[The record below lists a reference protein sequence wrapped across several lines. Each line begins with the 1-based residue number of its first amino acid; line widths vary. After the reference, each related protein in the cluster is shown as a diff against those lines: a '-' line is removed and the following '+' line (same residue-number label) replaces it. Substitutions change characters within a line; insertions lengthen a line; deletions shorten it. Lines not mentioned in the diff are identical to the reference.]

1 MFSIFLLLLSSLGA
15 ILAFLGYASQVAI
28 ISAFASGITA
38 WQEFSSIARKIYR
51 YNACTVAIEDLVLWW
66 DALSLAQKSSFA
78 NINSLVQNGE
88 LIINSERSAWMS
100 SPGSGD
106 SKKSDPKNDGE
117 SGGDIEET
125 PIQIGSEEKK
135 EA

>member
-1 MFSIFLLLLSSLGA
+1 M
-15 ILAFLGYASQVAI
+15 
-28 ISAFASGITA
+28 
-38 WQEFSSIARKIYR
+38 RKIRFSVWHWFKPCQIFYK
-51 YNACTVAIEDLVLWW
+51 NFLVLVI
-66 DALSLAQKSSFA
+66 ALIVSYIAQMASYIAQKSSSA

-106 SKKSDPKNDGE
+106 SKKSDPKDDGE
-117 SGGDIEET
+117 GGGDIEET